1 MDRPYT
7 ARESAKI
14 VAGAIASLAIVGWL
28 VVIALTL
35 LSVLVR

>member
-7 ARESAKI
+7 AKESAKI
-14 VAGAIASLAIVGWL
+14 VVGAVASLVIVRWL

-35 LSVLVR
+35 LSVLGR